1 MYAVIRD
8 GAQQYIVRPGDL
20 VKLAHRDL
28 PEGAS
33 VDLGDVLLLGD
44 DDNVQVGA
52 PHVPN
57 VKVRGT
63 VAGEVKGDKIVIFKY
78 KRRKDSRTKKGHRQK
93 YTAVRI
99 DEIVRS

>member
-8 GAQQYIVRPGDL
+8 GAHQHIVRPGD
-20 VKLAHRDL
+20 VVNLAYREL

-33 VDLGDVLLLGD
+33 VDLADVLLLAD
-44 DDNVQVGA
+44 DEQIQVGTPLVA
-52 PHVPN
+52 N

-63 VAGEVKGDKIVIFKY
+63 VAGEAKGEKLVVFKY

-93 YTAVRI
+93 YIAVRI

>member
-8 GAQQYIVRPGDL
+8 GSQQYIVRPGDL
-20 VKLAHRDL
+20 VNLARRDL

-33 VDLGDVLLLGD
+33 VDLGDVLLLAD
-44 DDNVQVGA
+44 DDNVQVGT
-52 PHVPN
+52 PLVPN

-78 KRRKDSRTKKGHRQK
+78 KRRKDSRCKKGHRQK
-93 YTAVRI
+93 FTAVRI

>member
-8 GAQQYIVRPGDL
+8 GSHQHIVRPGD
-20 VKLAHRDL
+20 VVNLAHREL
-28 PEGAS
+28 PEGVS
-33 VDLGDVLLLGD
+33 LDLGEVLLLAD
-44 DDNVQVGA
+44 DEEVQVGTPVVA
-52 PHVPN
+52 N

-63 VAGEVKGDKIVIFKY
+63 VAGEAKGEKLVVFKY

-93 YTAVRI
+93 FTVVRI